1 MYTYILTLIIAAAQH
16 QMFSLA
22 ARITYAKLKNTAQ
35 VSNKLQLKSMDS
47 INVINSSIVLK
58 NRNFLQVG
66 INNFHIKNNA
76 FIIFK
81 TTFNFFV

>member
-22 ARITYAKLKNTAQ
+22 ARITYAKLKDTAQ
-35 VSNKLQLKSMDS
+35 VSNKLQLNS
-47 INVINSSIVLK
+47 IDFINDINSSILLK
-58 NRNFLQVG
+58 YRNFLKVR
-66 INNFHIKNNA
+66 INDFHIKNNT

-81 TTFNFFV
+81 TIFNFLV